1 MANEDVIKQWVIDR
15 LRDEGYSLVNR
26 NLAKESAE
34 KMFPVLYNAMK
45 HASKKQNNNRGASDF
60 SYLVEGKDKKNQYL
74 ILIETKDDTSNII
87 NLNNGS
93 LILDRKSTMEYAVN
107 GAVWYAKQI
116 QKETKLY
123 PKIFAIGVAGNYD
136 RQSIIP
142 YYVNETGGFIALPR
156 TTGFQEFTPR
166 KIDEYYRVNVEHET
180 PQSELKAEELAKI
193 ASNLHNDI
201 RTYTSLKNTLKAP
214 LIASILLAIHSKEL
228 SLSDLKGS
236 ITSKNNDGVVIY
248 RAVESYLEQRR
259 IEEPDFDDSKIEP
272 ILSEFSFIK
281 VNKALYMP
289 TDVLNNHSPL
299 YEFTSILFDVY
310 NTVKIGE
317 DTDILGDF
325 YSEFV
330 KYNDSDGNV
339 LGIVL
344 TPKHITSLMADLI
357 EIGADNYL
365 LDPTTGSGSFLV
377 AGMNRMIK
385 QIPHNKYYKKRFNEI
400 VSTHLYGVENEPSIY
415 AVAASNMILRGD
427 GKSNMSYG
435 DFFKYVRRGSEA
447 LKNNLENDK
456 IISKAPKID
465 RILMNPPY
473 SQGKKAPEYKFL
485 KHALELMDNGGLLAV
500 IMPISVL
507 VSGGKGVK
515 AGELK
520 DFKKWLLRDYVVKD
534 IITMNPL
541 TFYPTATQTV
551 VVIFQKDKGVG
562 QQQKTTKLINFTDDG
577 YTLIPK
583 KGLVP
588 NGTNIKKR
596 QQLIDV
602 VINNYDAPAEFMLK
616 VKLTADNEW
625 LHNAYYVNP
634 DRPTDGDFMQS
645 VEDFVAFK
653 QNMILHGRGDLFDN
667 GKSR

>member
-1 MANEDVIKQWVIDR
+1 MANEDLIKQWVIDN
-15 LRDEGYSLVNR
+15 LSKFGISLKKG
-26 NLAKESAE
+26 NLVKESAE
-34 KMFPVLYNAMK
+34 AVFPLLYNAMR
-45 HASKKQNNNRGASDF
+45 HASKKQNGNRGTSDF
-60 SYLVEGKDKKNQYL
+60 SYVVKGKDTGKQYL
-74 ILIETKDDTSNII
+74 ILIETKDDSSNVI
-87 NLNNGS
+87 NLNNHS
-93 LILDRKSTMEYAVN
+93 LILDEKSTMEYAVN

-116 QKETKLY
+116 QKETKDY
-123 PKIFAIGVAGNYD
+123 PRIFAIGVAGNYD
-136 RQSIIP
+136 RQYVIP

-156 TTGFQEFTPR
+156 TTSFQEFTVES
-166 KIDEYYRVNVEHET
+166 IDEYYRVNVEHQT

-193 ASNLHNDI
+193 ASDLHNDI
-201 RTYTSLKNTLKAP
+201 RTYTSLKNSLKAP

-228 SLSDLKGS
+228 TLDDLKGS
-236 ITSKNNDGVVIY
+236 TTSTNNDGVVIY
-248 RAVESYLEQRR
+248 RAVASYLEQRKR
-259 IEEPDFDDSKIEP
+259 LEPDFDDSKIEP

-289 TDVLNNHSPL
+289 KAILNNRSPL

-317 DTDILGDF
+317 DADILGDF

-357 EIGADNYL
+357 EIGKDNYL

-385 QIPHNKYYKKRFNEI
+385 QIPHDSDYKKKFNEV

-427 GKSNMSYG
+427 GKSNMTYG
-435 DFFKYVRRGSEA
+435 DFFKYTRNNK
-447 LKNNLENDK
+447 KNSSDSLV
-456 IISKAPKID
+456 SKAPKID
-465 RILMNPPY
+465 RVLMNPPY
-473 SQGKKAPEYKFL
+473 SQGKKAPEYKFI
-485 KHALELMDNGGLLAV
+485 KHALELMDNGGILAV

-507 VSGGKGVK
+507 VSGGKGVSAK
-515 AGELK
+515 ELK
-520 DFKKWLLRDYVVKD
+520 EFKEWLLKDYVVKD

-551 VVIFQKDKGVG
+551 VAIIEKNKGIG
-562 QQQKTTKLINFTDDG
+562 QQQKKTKLINFTDDG

-588 NGTNIKKR
+588 NGTNVRKR
-596 QQLIDV
+596 QQLINV
-602 VINNYDAPAEFMLK
+602 VVNDYDAPNEFMIK
-616 VKLTADNEW
+616 VMLTADNEW
-625 LHNAYYVNP
+625 LHNAHYTNP

-653 QNMILHGRGDLFDN
+653 QNMILHGRGDLFGND
-667 GKSR
+667 

>member
-1 MANEDVIKQWVIDR
+1 VANEDLIKQWVIDN
-15 LRDEGYSLVNR
+15 LSKFGISLKKG
-26 NLAKESAE
+26 NLVKESAE
-34 KMFPVLYNAMK
+34 AVFPLLYNAMR
-45 HASKKQNNNRGASDF
+45 HASKKQNGNRGTSDF
-60 SYLVEGKDKKNQYL
+60 SYVVKGKDTGKQYL
-74 ILIETKDDTSNII
+74 ILIETKDDSSNVI
-87 NLNNGS
+87 NLNNHS
-93 LILDRKSTMEYAVN
+93 LILDEKSTMEYAVN

-116 QKETKLY
+116 QKETKDY
-123 PKIFAIGVAGNYD
+123 PRIFAIGVAGNYD
-136 RQSIIP
+136 RQYVIP

-156 TTGFQEFTPR
+156 TTSFQEFTVES
-166 KIDEYYRVNVEHET
+166 IDEYYRVNVEHQT

-193 ASNLHNDI
+193 ASDLHNDI
-201 RTYTSLKNTLKAP
+201 RTYTSLKNSLKAP

-228 SLSDLKGS
+228 TLDDLKGS
-236 ITSKNNDGVVIY
+236 TTSTNNDGVVIY
-248 RAVESYLEQRR
+248 RAVASYLEQRKR
-259 IEEPDFDDSKIEP
+259 LEPDFDDSKIEP

-289 TDVLNNHSPL
+289 KAILNNRSPL

-317 DTDILGDF
+317 DADILGDF

-357 EIGADNYL
+357 EIGKDNYL

-385 QIPHNKYYKKRFNEI
+385 QIPHDSDYKKKFNEV

-427 GKSNMSYG
+427 GKSNMTYG
-435 DFFKYVRRGSEA
+435 DFFKYTRNNK
-447 LKNNLENDK
+447 KNSSDSLV
-456 IISKAPKID
+456 SKAPKID
-465 RILMNPPY
+465 RVLMNPPY
-473 SQGKKAPEYKFL
+473 SQGKKAPEYKFI
-485 KHALELMDNGGLLAV
+485 KHALELMDNGGILAV

-507 VSGGKGVK
+507 VSGGKGVSAK
-515 AGELK
+515 ELK
-520 DFKKWLLRDYVVKD
+520 EFKEWLLKDYVVKD

-551 VVIFQKDKGVG
+551 VAIIEKNKGIG
-562 QQQKTTKLINFTDDG
+562 QQQKKTKLINFTDDG

-588 NGTNIKKR
+588 NGTNVRKR
-596 QQLIDV
+596 QQLINV
-602 VINNYDAPAEFMLK
+602 VVNDYDAPNEFMIK
-616 VKLTADNEW
+616 VMLTADNEW
-625 LHNAYYVNP
+625 LHNAHYTNP

-653 QNMILHGRGDLFDN
+653 QNMILHGRGDLFGND
-667 GKSR
+667 

>member
-1 MANEDVIKQWVIDR
+1 MANEDLIKQWVIDN
-15 LRDEGYSLVNR
+15 LSKFGISLKKG
-26 NLAKESAE
+26 NLVKESAE
-34 KMFPVLYNAMK
+34 AVFPLLYNAMR
-45 HASKKQNNNRGASDF
+45 HASKKQNGNRGTSDF
-60 SYLVEGKDKKNQYL
+60 SYVVKGKDTGKQYL
-74 ILIETKDDTSNII
+74 ILIETKDDSSNVI
-87 NLNNGS
+87 NLNNHS
-93 LILDRKSTMEYAVN
+93 LILDEKSTMEYAVN

-116 QKETKLY
+116 QKETKDY
-123 PKIFAIGVAGNYD
+123 PRIFAIGVAGNYD
-136 RQSIIP
+136 RQYVIP

-156 TTGFQEFTPR
+156 TTSFQEFTVES
-166 KIDEYYRVNVEHET
+166 IDEYYRVNVEHQT

-193 ASNLHNDI
+193 ASDLHNDI
-201 RTYTSLKNTLKAP
+201 RTYTSLKNSLKAP

-228 SLSDLKGS
+228 TLDDLKGS
-236 ITSKNNDGVVIY
+236 TTSTNNDGVVIY
-248 RAVESYLEQRR
+248 RAVASYLEQRKR
-259 IEEPDFDDSKIEP
+259 LEPDFDDSKIEP

-289 TDVLNNHSPL
+289 KAILNNRSPL

-317 DTDILGDF
+317 DADILGDF

-357 EIGADNYL
+357 EIGKDNYL

-385 QIPHNKYYKKRFNEI
+385 QIPHDSDYKKKFNEVI
-400 VSTHLYGVENEPSIY
+400 STHLYGVENEPSIY

-427 GKSNMSYG
+427 GKSNMTYG
-435 DFFKYVRRGSEA
+435 DFFKYTRNNK
-447 LKNNLENDK
+447 KNSSDSLV
-456 IISKAPKID
+456 SKAPKID
-465 RILMNPPY
+465 RVLMNPPY
-473 SQGKKAPEYKFL
+473 SQGKKAPEYKFI
-485 KHALELMDNGGLLAV
+485 KHALELMDNGGILAV

-507 VSGGKGVK
+507 VSGGKGVSAK
-515 AGELK
+515 ELK
-520 DFKKWLLRDYVVKD
+520 EFKEWLLKDYVVKD

-551 VVIFQKDKGVG
+551 VAIIEKNKGIG
-562 QQQKTTKLINFTDDG
+562 QQQKKTKLINFTDDG

-588 NGTNIKKR
+588 NGTNVRKR
-596 QQLIDV
+596 QQLINV
-602 VINNYDAPAEFMLK
+602 VVNDYDAPNEFMIK
-616 VKLTADNEW
+616 VMLTADNEW
-625 LHNAYYVNP
+625 LHNAHYTNP

-653 QNMILHGRGDLFDN
+653 QNMILHGRGDLFGND
-667 GKSR
+667 

>member
-1 MANEDVIKQWVIDR
+1 MANEDLIKQWVIDN
-15 LRDEGYSLVNR
+15 LSKFGISLKKG
-26 NLAKESAE
+26 NLVKESAE
-34 KMFPVLYNAMK
+34 AVFPLLYNAMR
-45 HASKKQNNNRGASDF
+45 HASKKQNGNRGTSDF
-60 SYLVEGKDKKNQYL
+60 SYVVKGKDTGKQYL
-74 ILIETKDDTSNII
+74 ILIETKDDSSNVI
-87 NLNNGS
+87 NLNNHS
-93 LILDRKSTMEYAVN
+93 LILDEKSTMEYAVN

-116 QKETKLY
+116 QKETKDY
-123 PKIFAIGVAGNYD
+123 PRIFAIGVAGNYD
-136 RQSIIP
+136 RQYVIP

-156 TTGFQEFTPR
+156 TTSFQEFTVES
-166 KIDEYYRVNVEHET
+166 IDEYYRVNVEHQT

-193 ASNLHNDI
+193 ASDLHNDI
-201 RTYTSLKNTLKAP
+201 RTYTSLKNSLKAP

-228 SLSDLKGS
+228 TLDDLKGS
-236 ITSKNNDGVVIY
+236 TTSTNNDGVVIY
-248 RAVESYLEQRR
+248 RAVASYLEQRKR
-259 IEEPDFDDSKIEP
+259 LEPDFDDSKIEP

-289 TDVLNNHSPL
+289 KAILNNRSPL

-317 DTDILGDF
+317 DADILGDF

-357 EIGADNYL
+357 EIGKDNYL

-385 QIPHNKYYKKRFNEI
+385 QIPHDSDYKKKFNEV

-427 GKSNMSYG
+427 GKSNMTYG
-435 DFFKYVRRGSEA
+435 DFFKYTRNNK
-447 LKNNLENDK
+447 KNSSDSLV
-456 IISKAPKID
+456 SKAPKID
-465 RILMNPPY
+465 RVLMNPPY
-473 SQGKKAPEYKFL
+473 SQGKKAPEYKFI
-485 KHALELMDNGGLLAV
+485 KHALELMDNGGILAV

-507 VSGGKGVK
+507 VSGGKGVSAK
-515 AGELK
+515 ELK
-520 DFKKWLLRDYVVKD
+520 EFKEWLLKDYVVKD

-551 VVIFQKDKGVG
+551 VAIIEKNKGIG
-562 QQQKTTKLINFTDDG
+562 QQQKKTKLINFTDDG

-588 NGTNIKKR
+588 NGTNVRKR
-596 QQLIDV
+596 QQLINV
-602 VINNYDAPAEFMLK
+602 VVNDYDAPNEFMIK
-616 VKLTADNEW
+616 VTPFVKL
-625 LHNAYYVNP
+625 
-634 DRPTDGDFMQS
+634 S
-645 VEDFVAFK
+645 
-653 QNMILHGRGDLFDN
+653 
-667 GKSR
+667 

>member
-1 MANEDVIKQWVIDR
+1 MR
-15 LRDEGYSLVNR
+15 
-26 NLAKESAE
+26 
-34 KMFPVLYNAMK
+34 
-45 HASKKQNNNRGASDF
+45 HASKKQNGNRGTSDF
-60 SYLVEGKDKKNQYL
+60 SYVVKGKDTGKQYL
-74 ILIETKDDTSNII
+74 ILIETKDDSSNVI
-87 NLNNGS
+87 NLNNHS
-93 LILDRKSTMEYAVN
+93 LILDEKSTMEYAVN

-116 QKETKLY
+116 QKETKDY
-123 PKIFAIGVAGNYD
+123 PRIFAIGVAGNYD
-136 RQSIIP
+136 RQYVIP

-156 TTGFQEFTPR
+156 TTSFQEFTVES
-166 KIDEYYRVNVEHET
+166 IDEYYRVNVEHQT

-193 ASNLHNDI
+193 ASDLHNDI
-201 RTYTSLKNTLKAP
+201 RTYTSLKNSLKAP

-228 SLSDLKGS
+228 TLDDLKGS
-236 ITSKNNDGVVIY
+236 TTSTNNDGVVIY
-248 RAVESYLEQRR
+248 RAVASYLEQRKR
-259 IEEPDFDDSKIEP
+259 LEPDFDDSKIEP

-289 TDVLNNHSPL
+289 KAILNNRSPL

-317 DTDILGDF
+317 DADILGDF

-357 EIGADNYL
+357 EIGKDNYL

-385 QIPHNKYYKKRFNEI
+385 QIPHDSDYKKKFNEV

-427 GKSNMSYG
+427 GKSNMTYG
-435 DFFKYVRRGSEA
+435 DFFKYTRNNK
-447 LKNNLENDK
+447 KNSSDSLV
-456 IISKAPKID
+456 SKAPKID
-465 RILMNPPY
+465 RVLMNPPY
-473 SQGKKAPEYKFL
+473 SQGKKAPEYKFI
-485 KHALELMDNGGLLAV
+485 KHALELMDNGGILAV

-507 VSGGKGVK
+507 VSGGKGVSAK
-515 AGELK
+515 ELK
-520 DFKKWLLRDYVVKD
+520 EFKEWLLKDYVVKD

-551 VVIFQKDKGVG
+551 VAIIEKNKGIG
-562 QQQKTTKLINFTDDG
+562 QQQKKTKLINFTDDG

-588 NGTNIKKR
+588 NGTNVRKR
-596 QQLIDV
+596 QQLINV
-602 VINNYDAPAEFMLK
+602 VVNDYDAPNEFMIK
-616 VKLTADNEW
+616 VMLTADNEW
-625 LHNAYYVNP
+625 LHNAHYTNP

-653 QNMILHGRGDLFDN
+653 QNMILHGRGDLFGND
-667 GKSR
+667 

>member
-1 MANEDVIKQWVIDR
+1 
-15 LRDEGYSLVNR
+15 
-26 NLAKESAE
+26 
-34 KMFPVLYNAMK
+34 
-45 HASKKQNNNRGASDF
+45 
-60 SYLVEGKDKKNQYL
+60 
-74 ILIETKDDTSNII
+74 
-87 NLNNGS
+87 
-93 LILDRKSTMEYAVN
+93 
-107 GAVWYAKQI
+107 
-116 QKETKLY
+116 
-123 PKIFAIGVAGNYD
+123 
-136 RQSIIP
+136 
-142 YYVNETGGFIALPR
+142 
-156 TTGFQEFTPR
+156 
-166 KIDEYYRVNVEHET
+166 
-180 PQSELKAEELAKI
+180 
-193 ASNLHNDI
+193 
-201 RTYTSLKNTLKAP
+201 
-214 LIASILLAIHSKEL
+214 
-228 SLSDLKGS
+228 
-236 ITSKNNDGVVIY
+236 
-248 RAVESYLEQRR
+248 
-259 IEEPDFDDSKIEP
+259 
-272 ILSEFSFIK
+272 
-281 VNKALYMP
+281 
-289 TDVLNNHSPL
+289 
-299 YEFTSILFDVY
+299 
-310 NTVKIGE
+310 
-317 DTDILGDF
+317 
-325 YSEFV
+325 
-330 KYNDSDGNV
+330 
-339 LGIVL
+339 
-344 TPKHITSLMADLI
+344 
-357 EIGADNYL
+357 
-365 LDPTTGSGSFLV
+365 
-377 AGMNRMIK
+377 
-385 QIPHNKYYKKRFNEI
+385 
-400 VSTHLYGVENEPSIY
+400 
-415 AVAASNMILRGD
+415 
-427 GKSNMSYG
+427 
-435 DFFKYVRRGSEA
+435 
-447 LKNNLENDK
+447 
-456 IISKAPKID
+456 
-465 RILMNPPY
+465 MNPPY

-551 VVIFQKDKGVG
+551 VVIIQKDKGVG